1 MSTFAATTS
10 NFKLYLSFSYL
21 QGIRSGESIP
31 FFIAH
36 ANTFFARMDTAF
48 NSSETLPFPY
58 PSGYTFCTPTLA
70 TCSWRRRQAPVAVSP
85 PPRPSR

>member
-1 MSTFAATTS
+1 MHRQLVILNYIYHFPI
-10 NFKLYLSFSYL
+10 Y
-21 QGIRSGESIP
+21 RESARESRFP

-36 ANTFFARMDTAF
+36 ANTFFARLAPAF
-48 NSSETLPFPY
+48 NSSETLQFPY